1 MFARKK
7 LKGIGR
13 GHTLAGVT
21 HMNWNMFARKKLKG
35 IGRGHTYELI
45 NQKKLLTLSKY

>member
-1 MFARKK
+1 MLSIPSREYVRNMFARKK

-21 HMNWNMFARKKLKG
+21 HMNWNMLARKKL
-35 IGRGHTYELI
+35 
-45 NQKKLLTLSKY
+45 